1 MAETF
6 WFDIHFRFFDILTNN
21 LLLCLEIKSYILDLT
36 EEVACFRVWLFVME
50 MFLSSYI
57 PWVKFR
63 KYFEMRQD
71 QKMHF
76 KVRSL
81 LEFFFQVVTESY

>member
-36 EEVACFRVWLFVME
+36 EEVACFRVWLFVMG
-50 MFLSSYI
+50 MFFSSYA
-57 PWVKFR
+57 P
-63 KYFEMRQD
+63 
-71 QKMHF
+71 
-76 KVRSL
+76 
-81 LEFFFQVVTESY
+81 